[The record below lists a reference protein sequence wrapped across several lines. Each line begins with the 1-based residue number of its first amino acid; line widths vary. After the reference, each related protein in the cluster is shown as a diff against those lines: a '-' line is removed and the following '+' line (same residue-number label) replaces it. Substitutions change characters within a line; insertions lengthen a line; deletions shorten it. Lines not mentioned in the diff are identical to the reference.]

1 MPPRPAITEKAEI
14 MTDEVPRK
22 STDDAIHEAY
32 EQEAKA
38 LLKAQRLRF
47 VLGMSLAA
55 VAGFGAGAFTT
66 YKIAC
71 SLRPR
76 R

>member
-1 MPPRPAITEKAEI
+1 MPQRPALTEKAQT
-14 MTDEVPRK
+14 MTEQTPRK
-22 STDDAIHEAY
+22 STDDAVNEAY

-55 VAGFGAGAFTT
+55 AAGFGAGAFTT